1 MKLFLKEF
9 SQDQDP
15 SSFLVFTFG
24 NFEDLLGGEGLLE
37 FSCFEVG
44 GTMGVPDLVLG
55 GEGEGD
61 KLTTDED

>member
-1 MKLFLKEF
+1 MKEL
-9 SQDQDP
+9 DP
-15 SSFLVFTFG
+15 SSFLVLNFG
-24 NFEDLLGGEGLLE
+24 KFEDLRGGEGLLE

-61 KLTTDED
+61 RLTTDED